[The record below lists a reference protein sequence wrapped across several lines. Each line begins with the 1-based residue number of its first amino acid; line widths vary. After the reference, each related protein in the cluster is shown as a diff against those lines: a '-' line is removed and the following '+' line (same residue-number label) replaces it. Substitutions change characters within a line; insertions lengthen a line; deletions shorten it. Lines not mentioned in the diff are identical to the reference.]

1 MNMSRLCTPSDAPM
15 KLLAQ
20 HANLRFRWL
29 RASQTFAAA
38 MILMLAPSLWANAQ
52 PAPSPASEAALYE
65 AAKKEGKLVWY
76 VGGPLDGMNAIAA
89 EFEKD
94 YPGIKVET
102 MRLVGVQQY
111 QRFMDE
117 TNARKHLADLLQNTD
132 YPSMLALVEEGHIAE
147 WKIPTFD
154 RIPEMY
160 RIKDFAYAQYTS
172 TNAIIYHEGKLT
184 EAEVKLLQS
193 GWEAVLDP
201 RFKGRFSVSPMKC
214 GVCYA
219 PIHMFLDPKLKDR
232 YGPEFLKKLAA
243 LKPAAYSEVLVAI
256 DRVIAGEQDFTLSG
270 WEAAGAVKLR
280 AGAPIRWLF
289 PRPTPEYG
297 NSWQGISA
305 YAPHPNAARLFLDWA
320 NNDRGAGA
328 MERVYGSKSTLEG
341 LVEQRPYVKAP
352 WYESPVEVYA
362 VDQQRWDL
370 DYHKDM
376 DLWASL
382 LKQAQ

>member
-1 MNMSRLCTPSDAPM
+1 MRHTLSCLFMPFPDRHDTLRRLVRMSEV
-15 KLLAQ
+15 LLAGMM
-20 HANLRFRWL
+20 LV
-29 RASQTFAAA
+29 
-38 MILMLAPSLWANAQ
+38 LMLHPAASAQ
-52 PAPSPASEAALYE
+52 QPLSTASEAALYE

-89 EFEKD
+89 EFEKE

-111 QRFMDE
+111 QRFLDE
-117 TNARKHLADLLQNTD
+117 TNAKKHLADVLQNTD
-132 YPSMLALVEEGHIAE
+132 YPSMLSLVEDGHIAE
-147 WKIPTFD
+147 WRIPIFD

-172 TNAIIYHEGKLT
+172 TNAIIYHENKLT
-184 EAEVKLLQS
+184 EEEIRLLQS

-243 LKPAAYSEVLVAI
+243 SKPATYSEVLVAI

-270 WEAAGAVKLR
+270 WEAAGAVKLK

-289 PRPTPEYG
+289 PQPTPEYG
-297 NSWQGISA
+297 NSWQGISI
-305 YAPHPNAARLFLDWA
+305 YAPHPNAARLFLNWTND
-320 NNDRGAGA
+320 DRGAGA
-328 MERVYGSKSTLEG
+328 MERVYGSQSTLEG
-341 LVEQRPYVKAP
+341 LIDQRPYVKAP
-352 WYESPVEVYA
+352 WYKRPAEIYP
-362 VDQQRWDL
+362 VDQKRWDL
-370 DYHKDM
+370 NYHKDM

>member
-1 MNMSRLCTPSDAPM
+1 VTLIQQALHRYCPHSPRRIARAHQLIRRFGL
-15 KLLAQ
+15 LLAGFGV
-20 HANLRFRWL
+20 A
-29 RASQTFAAA
+29 
-38 MILMLAPSLWANAQ
+38 LAQVALADAQ
-52 PAPSPASEAALYE
+52 DRSSSAGEAALYE
-65 AAKKEGKLVWY
+65 AAKKEGRLVWY

-89 EFEKD
+89 EFEKE

-117 TNARKHLADLLQNTD
+117 TNAKKYLADVLQNTD
-132 YPSMLALVEEGHIAE
+132 YPSMLALVEDGHIAG
-147 WKIPTFD
+147 WKIPTHE

-172 TNAIIYHEGKLT
+172 TNAIIYHENKLT
-184 EAEVKLLQS
+184 EEEIKLLQS

-219 PIHMFLDPKLKDR
+219 PVHMILDPKLKDR
-232 YGPEFLKKLAA
+232 FGPEFLKKLAGM
-243 LKPAAYSEVLVAI
+243 KPASYSEVLVAI

-270 WEAAGAVKLR
+270 WEAAGAVKLKG
-280 AGAPIRWLF
+280 GAPIRWLF
-289 PRPTPEYG
+289 PRPAPEYG
-297 NSWQGISA
+297 NSWQGISK
-305 YAPHPNAARLFLDWA
+305 YAPHPNAARLFLNWT
-320 NNDRGAGA
+320 NNDKGAGA

-341 LVEQRPYVKAP
+341 LIEQRPYVKAP
-352 WYESPVEVYA
+352 WYQPPAELYA
-362 VDQQRWDL
+362 VDQRRWDL
-370 DYHKDM
+370 NYHKDM